1 MTEYSS
7 VNFISFLSMKLSDNI
22 IAGRRQ
28 TSRFPGVYGIEQ
40 HNSRSKAESN
50 CQILYG
56 PRKLKSFSSYPNAE
70 GMNRFQNEAGKYRLI
85 AMGNIVAI
93 SMPTPEAD
101 FSWSDRF
108 FRSHNKSRRAVA
120 WNKQVI
126 HCLALEENKANQRVR
141 YPRSVTSPVH
151 QRTTLEYADHE
162 VKNCR
167 IYRKLVS
174 SFPYSA
180 HQQNISQETEG
191 AKQVQTS
198 LDQGGVLSICDLAC
212 MCMHSLASHIVTAH
226 VET

>member
-28 TSRFPGVYGIEQ
+28 TSRFPGVYAIEQ
-40 HNSRSKAESN
+40 HNSRCMAES
-50 CQILYG
+50 QILYG
-56 PRKLKSFSSYPNAE
+56 PRKLKSFSFYPV
-70 GMNRFQNEAGKYRLI
+70 RFSNEAGKYRLI

-108 FRSHNKSRRAVA
+108 FRGHNKSRRAVA
-120 WNKQVI
+120 WNKQDI
-126 HCLALEENKANQRVR
+126 YCLALEENKANQRVR

-151 QRTTLEYADHE
+151 QRTTLEYAE

-180 HQQNISQETEG
+180 HYQNISPETEG
-191 AKQVQTS
+191 MK
-198 LDQGGVLSICDLAC
+198 LLMLSSIRREC
-212 MCMHSLASHIVTAH
+212 
-226 VET
+226 

>member
-28 TSRFPGVYGIEQ
+28 TSRFPGVYAIEQ
-40 HNSRSKAESN
+40 QNSRCMAES
-50 CQILYG
+50 QILYG
-56 PRKLKSFSSYPNAE
+56 PRKLKSFSFYPNAE
-70 GMNRFQNEAGKYRLI
+70 GMKRFSNEAGKYRLI
-85 AMGNIVAI
+85 AMRNIVAI

-126 HCLALEENKANQRVR
+126 HCLALDPEENKANKGVR
-141 YPRSVTSPVH
+141 YPRSVSSPVQ
-151 QRTTLEYADHE
+151 QRTTLEYAE

-191 AKQVQTS
+191 AKQV
-198 LDQGGVLSICDLAC
+198 
-212 MCMHSLASHIVTAH
+212 
-226 VET
+226 

>member
-28 TSRFPGVYGIEQ
+28 TSRFPGVYAIEQ
-40 HNSRSKAESN
+40 HNSRCMAES
-50 CQILYG
+50 QILYG
-56 PRKLKSFSSYPNAE
+56 PRKLKSFSIYPNAE
-70 GMNRFQNEAGKYRLI
+70 GMKRFSNEAGKYRLI
-85 AMGNIVAI
+85 AMGIIVAI
-93 SMPTPEAD
+93 SMPTLEAD

-108 FRSHNKSRRAVA
+108 FRSHNKSRKAVA
-120 WNKQVI
+120 WNKQDI
-126 HCLALEENKANQRVR
+126 YCLALEENKANKGVR
-141 YPRSVTSPVH
+141 YPRSVSSPVQ
-151 QRTTLEYADHE
+151 QRTTLEYAE

-174 SFPYSA
+174 GFPYSA
-180 HQQNISQETEG
+180 HHQNISQGTGG
-191 AKQVQTS
+191 AKQVKTS

-212 MCMHSLASHIVTAH
+212 MCMYSLASHIVTAH